1 MHCPLLS
8 PPSSIHPPA
17 SVSVSVSS
25 PIVAV
30 GLAGGAAYAA
40 TRKDSVGDAARAT
53 GQASVT
59 VGNAA
64 YKASKHVSSKA
75 SEIDGKYN
83 FSGKAAKAISSAAK
97 SVEKAFTPKDGNGNH
112 GNGGGGDNSHPAPS
126 APPANF

>member
-1 MHCPLLS
+1 
-8 PPSSIHPPA
+8 
-17 SVSVSVSS
+17 
-25 PIVAV
+25 V

-40 TRKDSVGDAARAT
+40 TRKDGVGDAARAT

-64 YKASKHVSSKA
+64 YKAGKHVSSKA

-97 SVEKAFTPKDGNGNH
+97 SVEKAFTPKDGNGN
-112 GNGGGGDNSHPAPS
+112 GGGGGGGGGDNSHPAPS
-126 APPANF
+126 APPANY